1 MKQQH
6 TFHIPVMGT
15 AFTADTPLKVSQFG
29 IDSVIALA
37 DDVLLERLRKV
48 YADKNNL
55 QYEEIR
61 NNTKDYRAERITSY
75 LNLVNKLANQKY
87 EEYTTA
93 TKEKVEALK
102 TFFSTFPDTSQLKK
116 EFNKLTE
123 KYFNIV
129 EISTWL
135 KENLNMGSIDVNIM
149 TKVDKPNF
157 FKDEPLPPEYNDA
170 HSALRGYANS
180 DLASSIIFSAGM
192 NPRLYGYIAQFEDF
206 YPNAEGYI
214 KKKIVLKVSD
224 YRSALIQG
232 KFLAK
237 KGLWVSEYRIESG
250 LNCGG
255 HAFAT
260 DGFLMGPILAEFK
273 KKREDLTKE
282 VYAIC
287 KDTLLAN
294 NRVAPKRSL
303 TLKITAQGGVGTAQ
317 EHDFLIKHYNLDSVG
332 WGTPFLLVPE
342 VTNVDDNTREQ
353 LIKAKEKDLYLSSVS
368 PLGVPF
374 NNLRNSSKEVEKL
387 QKVKNGKP
395 GSPCPRRYLA
405 FSKEYDEKGVC
416 TASRLYQKNKIE
428 ELGISQEITEK
439 VCLCMGLSA
448 AAFVTNEIETRK
460 SKAVSICPG
469 PNMAYFDKL
478 LSLEDMTRHIYGLEN
493 FMSRVDRPNMFMK
506 ELNLYMDYLKNKL
519 EEAKKDWNK
528 KQEKYFNRFFENM
541 NDGIVYYN
549 NLFEEIKDKY
559 EQTKDETL
567 ASLEKTKSKL
577 AELALEVEALRIL
590 PVVS

>member
-55 QYEEIR
+55 QYEEIK
-61 NNTKDYRAERITSY
+61 NNTKDYRADRITSY

-116 EFNKLTE
+116 EFNNLPD

-260 DGFLMGPILAEFK
+260 EGFLMGPILEEFK
-273 KKREDLTKE
+273 KKRENLIEE
-282 VYAIC
+282 VYTIC
-287 KDTLLAN
+287 QDALLAN
-294 NRVAPKRSL
+294 NRVAPKKSL

>member
-1 MKQQH
+1 MTQQH

-55 QYEEIR
+55 QYEEIK
-61 NNTKDYRAERITSY
+61 NNTKDYRADRITSY

-102 TFFSTFPDTSQLKK
+102 TFFSTLPDTSQLKK
-116 EFNKLTE
+116 EFNKLTD

-157 FKDEPLPPEYNDA
+157 FKDEALPSEYNDA
-170 HSALRGYANS
+170 HAALRGYANS

-273 KKREDLTKE
+273 KKRENLIKE

-287 KDTLLAN
+287 KDALLAN
-294 NRVAPKRSL
+294 NRVAPKKSL

-353 LIKAKEKDLYLSSVS
+353 LIKAKEKDLYLSNVS

-387 QKVKNGKP
+387 QKVKDGKP

-428 ELGISQEITEK
+428 ELGISEEITEK

-493 FMSRVDRPNMFMK
+493 FMSRADRPNMFMK

-519 EEAKKDWNK
+519 QEAKKDWNK

-577 AELALEVEALRIL
+577 AELALEVEALKII

>member
-1 MKQQH
+1 MKKQH

-15 AFTADTPLKVSQFG
+15 AFTADTPLKVSRFG

-48 YADKNNL
+48 YAEKNDL
-55 QYEEIR
+55 EYEEIK
-61 NNTKDYRAERITSY
+61 NNTKDYRADRITSY
-75 LNLVNKLANQKY
+75 LNLVNKLAAQKY
-87 EEYTTA
+87 DEYTTA
-93 TKEKVEALK
+93 TKEKVESLK
-102 TFFSTFPDTSQLKK
+102 TFFASFPDSSQLKK

-123 KYFNIV
+123 KYLNIEEV
-129 EISTWL
+129 SNWL

-157 FKDEPLPPEYNDA
+157 FKNEALPSEYNDA

-180 DLASSIIFSAGM
+180 ELESSIIFSAGM
-192 NPRLYGYIAQFEDF
+192 NPKLYGYIAQFDDF
-206 YPNAEGYI
+206 FPNTYGHI
-214 KKKIVLKVSD
+214 KKKIVIKVSD

-260 DGFLMGPILAEFK
+260 DGYLMGPILSEFK
-273 KKREDLTKE
+273 EKREELISE
-282 VYAIC
+282 VFAIC
-287 KDTLLAN
+287 KDALEAN
-294 NRVAPKRSL
+294 NKVVPVHPL
-303 TLKITAQGGVGTAQ
+303 TLRITAQGGVGTAE

-342 VTNVDDNTREQ
+342 VTTVDDATRAQ
-353 LIKAKEKDLYLSSVS
+353 LIEAKEKDLYLSNVS

-374 NNLRNSSKEVEKL
+374 NNLRNASKEVEKWD
-387 QKVKNGKP
+387 KVEKGKP
-395 GSPCPRRYLA
+395 GSSCPRRYLA

-428 ELGISQEITEK
+428 EQGISKEITDK

-448 AAFVTNEIETRK
+448 ASVVSNNIQTRE

-478 LSLEDMTRHIYGLEN
+478 LSLEDMTKHIYGLEN
-493 FMSRVDRPNMFMK
+493 FMNRADRPNMFVK
-506 ELNLYMDYLKNKL
+506 ELNLYMDYLKNKFD
-519 EEAKKDWNK
+519 EAKLDWDK
-528 KQEKYFNRFFENM
+528 KQEKYFNRFLENM
-541 NDGIVYYN
+541 NDGVAYYN
-549 NLFEEIKDKY
+549 NLFEHLKNRY
-559 EQTKDETL
+559 GQTKEDTL
-567 ASLEKTKSKL
+567 AHLEKTKSKL
-577 AELALEVEALRIL
+577 AALSLEIEALTGV
-590 PVVS
+590 PVAS

>member
-1 MKQQH
+1 
-6 TFHIPVMGT
+6 MGT
-15 AFTADTPLKVSQFG
+15 AFTVDTPLKVSQFG

-55 QYEEIR
+55 QYEEIK
-61 NNTKDYRAERITSY
+61 NNTKDYRADRITSY

-102 TFFSTFPDTSQLKK
+102 TFFATFPDTSQLKK

-123 KYFNIV
+123 KYFNID

-149 TKVDKPNF
+149 TEVDKPNF
-157 FKDEPLPPEYNDA
+157 FKNEALPSEYNDA
-170 HSALRGYANS
+170 HAALRGYANS

-206 YPNAEGYI
+206 YPNAKGYI

-273 KKREDLTKE
+273 EKREELIKE
-282 VYAIC
+282 IYAIC
-287 KDTLLAN
+287 KDALLAN
-294 NRVAPKRSL
+294 NRVAPKKSL
-303 TLKITAQGGVGTAQ
+303 ALKITAQGGVGTAQ

-342 VTNVDDNTREQ
+342 VTNVDDNTRKQ
-353 LIKAKEKDLYLSSVS
+353 LIKAKEKDLYLSNVS

-374 NNLRNSSKEVEKL
+374 NNLRNSCKEVEKL
-387 QKVKNGKP
+387 QKVKDGKP

-428 ELGISQEITEK
+428 ELGISEEITEK
-439 VCLCMGLSA
+439 ICLCMGLSA
-448 AAFVTNEIETRK
+448 AAVVTNEIETRE

-478 LSLEDMTRHIYGLEN
+478 LSLEDMTKHIYGLEN
-493 FMSRVDRPNMFMK
+493 FMTRTDRPNMFMK
-506 ELNLYMDYLKNKL
+506 ELNLYMDFLKNKL

-541 NDGIVYYN
+541 NDGIAYYN
-549 NLFEEIKDKY
+549 NLFDSMKDKY

-577 AELALEVEALRIL
+577 AVLALEVEALKII

>member
-1 MKQQH
+1 
-6 TFHIPVMGT
+6 MGT

-55 QYEEIR
+55 QYEEIK
-61 NNTKDYRAERITSY
+61 NNTKDYRADRITSY

-116 EFNKLTE
+116 EFNKLTD

-129 EISTWL
+129 EMSTWL

-577 AELALEVEALRIL
+577 AELALEVEALKIL

>member
-1 MKQQH
+1 MTQQH

-15 AFTADTPLKVSQFG
+15 AFTVDTPLKVSQFG

-48 YADKNNL
+48 YADKHNL
-55 QYEEIR
+55 QYEEIK
-61 NNTKDYRAERITSY
+61 NNTKDYRADRITSY

-506 ELNLYMDYLKNKL
+506 ELNLYMDYLKKKL

>member
-1 MKQQH
+1 MTQQH

-37 DDVLLERLRKV
+37 DDVLLERLRKL
-48 YADKNNL
+48 YAEKNNL
-55 QYEEIR
+55 QYEEIK
-61 NNTKDYRAERITSY
+61 NNTKDYRADRVTSY

-123 KYFNIV
+123 KYFNIN

-135 KENLNMGSIDVNIM
+135 KDNLNMGSIDVNIM

-157 FKDEPLPPEYNDA
+157 FKNEALPSEYNDA
-170 HSALRGYANS
+170 HAALRGYANS

-260 DGFLMGPILAEFK
+260 DGFLMGPILEEFK
-273 KKREDLTKE
+273 EKREELIKE

-287 KDTLLAN
+287 KDALLTN
-294 NRVAPKRSL
+294 NRVAPQNPL
-303 TLKITAQGGVGTAQ
+303 ALKITAQGGVGTAQ

-342 VTNVDDNTREQ
+342 VTNVDDNTRKQ

-387 QKVKNGKP
+387 QKVKDGKP

-428 ELGISQEITEK
+428 ELGISEEITEK

-448 AAFVTNEIETRK
+448 AAVVTNEIETRE

-478 LSLEDMTRHIYGLEN
+478 LSLEDMTKHIYGLEN
-493 FMSRVDRPNMFMK
+493 FMSRTDRPNMFMK

-541 NDGIVYYN
+541 NDGIAYYN
-549 NLFEEIKDKY
+549 NLFDNVKDKY

-577 AELALEVEALRIL
+577 AELALEVEALKII

>member
-1 MKQQH
+1 MTQQH

-48 YADKNNL
+48 YSDTNNL
-55 QYEEIR
+55 QYEEIK
-61 NNTKDYRAERITSY
+61 NNTKDYRADRITSY

-102 TFFSTFPDTSQLKK
+102 TFFATFPDTSQLKK

-123 KYFNIV
+123 KYFNID

-157 FKDEPLPPEYNDA
+157 FKNEALPSEYNDA
-170 HSALRGYANS
+170 HAALRGYANS

-192 NPRLYGYIAQFEDF
+192 NPRLYGYISQFEDF
-206 YPNAEGYI
+206 YPNAEGDI

-232 KFLAK
+232 KYLAK
-237 KGLWVSEYRIESG
+237 KGLWVSEYRVESG

-260 DGFLMGPILAEFK
+260 DGYLMGPILAEFRE
-273 KKREDLTKE
+273 KREELIKE
-282 VYAIC
+282 VYEIC
-287 KDTLLAN
+287 KAALLAN
-294 NRVAPKRSL
+294 NRVIPKKTL
-303 TLKITAQGGVGTAQ
+303 VLKITAQGGVGTAE
-317 EHDFLIKHYNLDSVG
+317 EHDFLIKHYELDSVG

-342 VTNVDDNTREQ
+342 VTNVDDKTRMQ
-353 LIKAKEKDLYLSSVS
+353 LVKAKEKDLYLSNVS

-374 NNLRNSSKEVEKL
+374 NNLRNSSKDAEKL
-387 QKVKNGKP
+387 QKVKDGKP

-405 FSKEYDEKGVC
+405 FSTEYDEKGVC

-428 ELGISQEITEK
+428 ELGVSDEITEK

-448 AAFVTNEIETRK
+448 AAVITNGIETRE
-460 SKAVSICPG
+460 STAVSICPG

-478 LSLEDMTRHIYGLEN
+478 LSLEDMTKHIYGLEN
-493 FMSRVDRPNMFMK
+493 FMSRTDRPNMFVK
-506 ELNLYMDYLKNKL
+506 ELNLYMEFLKNKL

-528 KQEKYFNRFFENM
+528 KQEKYFNRFLENM
-541 NDGIVYYN
+541 NEGIAYYTNMFDG
-549 NLFEEIKDKY
+549 LKDKY
-559 EQTKDETL
+559 EQTKQETL
-567 ASLEKTKSKL
+567 ASLEKTKSNL
-577 AELALEVEALRIL
+577 ALLALELEALKII

>member
-55 QYEEIR
+55 QYEEIK

>member
-1 MKQQH
+1 
-6 TFHIPVMGT
+6 MGT

-55 QYEEIR
+55 QYEEIK
-61 NNTKDYRAERITSY
+61 NNTKDYRADRITSY

-123 KYFNIV
+123 KYFNIN
-129 EISTWL
+129 EISIWL
-135 KENLNMGSIDVNIM
+135 KDNLNMGSIDVNIM

-157 FKDEPLPPEYNDA
+157 FKNEALPSEYNDA
-170 HSALRGYANS
+170 HAALRGYANS

-206 YPNAEGYI
+206 YPNTEGYI

-273 KKREDLTKE
+273 EKREELIKE

-287 KDTLLAN
+287 KDALLTN
-294 NRVAPKRSL
+294 NRVAPQNPL
-303 TLKITAQGGVGTAQ
+303 ALKITAQGGVGTAQ
-317 EHDFLIKHYNLDSVG
+317 EHDFLIKYYNLDSVG

-342 VTNVDDNTREQ
+342 VTNVDDSTRKQ

-387 QKVKNGKP
+387 QKVKDGKP

-428 ELGISQEITEK
+428 ELGISEEITEK
-439 VCLCMGLSA
+439 ICLCMGLSA
-448 AAFVTNEIETRK
+448 AAFVTNEIETRE

-478 LSLEDMTRHIYGLEN
+478 LSLEDMTKHIYGLEN
-493 FMSRVDRPNMFMK
+493 FMSRTDRPNMFMK

-541 NDGIVYYN
+541 NDGIAYYN
-549 NLFEEIKDKY
+549 NLFDNVKDKY

-567 ASLEKTKSKL
+567 ASLEKTKNKL
-577 AELALEVEALRIL
+577 AELALEVEALKIT

>member
-55 QYEEIR
+55 QYEEIK
-61 NNTKDYRAERITSY
+61 NNTKDYRADRITSY

-116 EFNKLTE
+116 EFNKLTD
-123 KYFNIV
+123 KYFNMV

-157 FKDEPLPPEYNDA
+157 FKDEALPSEYNDA
-170 HSALRGYANS
+170 HAALRGYANS

-260 DGFLMGPILAEFK
+260 DGFLMGPILEEFK
-273 KKREDLTKE
+273 EKREELIKE
-282 VYAIC
+282 VYTIC
-287 KDTLLAN
+287 KDALLAN
-294 NRVAPKRSL
+294 NRVAPKKSL

-342 VTNVDDNTREQ
+342 VTNVDDNTRKQ
-353 LIKAKEKDLYLSSVS
+353 LIKAKEKDLYLSNVS

-387 QKVKNGKP
+387 QKVKDGKP

-428 ELGISQEITEK
+428 ELGISEEITEK
-439 VCLCMGLSA
+439 ICLCMGLSA

-478 LSLEDMTRHIYGLEN
+478 LSLEDMTKHIYGLEN
-493 FMSRVDRPNMFMK
+493 FMSRTDRPNMFMK

-541 NDGIVYYN
+541 NDGIAYYN
-549 NLFEEIKDKY
+549 NLFDSVKDKY
-559 EQTKDETL
+559 AQTKDETL

-577 AELALEVEALRIL
+577 AELALEVEALKII

>member
-1 MKQQH
+1 MTQQH

-48 YADKNNL
+48 YSDTNNL
-55 QYEEIR
+55 QYEEIK
-61 NNTKDYRAERITSY
+61 NNTKDYRADRITSY

-102 TFFSTFPDTSQLKK
+102 TFFATFPDTSQLKK

-123 KYFNIV
+123 KYFNID

-157 FKDEPLPPEYNDA
+157 FKNEALPSEYNDA
-170 HSALRGYANS
+170 HAALRGYANS

-192 NPRLYGYIAQFEDF
+192 NPRLYGYISQFEDF
-206 YPNAEGYI
+206 YPNAEGNI

-232 KFLAK
+232 KYLAK
-237 KGLWVSEYRIESG
+237 KGLWVSEYRVESG

-260 DGFLMGPILAEFK
+260 DGYLMGPILAEFRE
-273 KKREDLTKE
+273 KREELIKE
-282 VYAIC
+282 VYEIC
-287 KDTLLAN
+287 KAALLAN
-294 NRVAPKRSL
+294 NRVIPKKTL
-303 TLKITAQGGVGTAQ
+303 VLKITAQGGVGTAE
-317 EHDFLIKHYNLDSVG
+317 EHDFLIKHYELDSVG

-342 VTNVDDNTREQ
+342 VTNVDDKTRMQ
-353 LIKAKEKDLYLSSVS
+353 LVKAKEKDLYLSNVS

-374 NNLRNSSKEVEKL
+374 NNLRNSSKDAEKL
-387 QKVKNGKP
+387 QKVKDGKP

-405 FSKEYDEKGVC
+405 FSTEYDEKGVC

-428 ELGISQEITEK
+428 ELGVSDEITEK

-448 AAFVTNEIETRK
+448 AAVITNGIETRE
-460 SKAVSICPG
+460 STAVSICPG

-478 LSLEDMTRHIYGLEN
+478 LSLEDMTKHIYGLEN
-493 FMSRVDRPNMFMK
+493 FMSRTDRPNMFVK
-506 ELNLYMDYLKNKL
+506 ELNLYMEFLKNKL

-528 KQEKYFNRFFENM
+528 KQEKYFNRFLENM
-541 NDGIVYYN
+541 NEGIAYYTNMFDG
-549 NLFEEIKDKY
+549 LKDKY
-559 EQTKDETL
+559 EQTKEETL
-567 ASLEKTKSKL
+567 ASLEKTKSNL
-577 AELALEVEALRIL
+577 ALLALELEALKII

>member
-1 MKQQH
+1 
-6 TFHIPVMGT
+6 MGT
-15 AFTADTPLKVSQFG
+15 AFTVDTPLKVSQFG

-55 QYEEIR
+55 QYEEIK
-61 NNTKDYRAERITSY
+61 NNTKDYRADRITSY

-123 KYFNIV
+123 KYFNIN

-157 FKDEPLPPEYNDA
+157 FKNEALPSEYNDA
-170 HSALRGYANS
+170 HAALRGYANS

-273 KKREDLTKE
+273 EKREELIKE
-282 VYAIC
+282 IYAIC
-287 KDTLLAN
+287 KDALLAN
-294 NRVAPKRSL
+294 NRVAPKKSL
-303 TLKITAQGGVGTAQ
+303 ALKITAQGGVGTAQ

-342 VTNVDDNTREQ
+342 VTNVDDNTRKQ
-353 LIKAKEKDLYLSSVS
+353 LIKAKEKDLYLSNVS

-387 QKVKNGKP
+387 QKVKDGKP

-428 ELGISQEITEK
+428 ELGISEEITEK

-448 AAFVTNEIETRK
+448 AAVVTNEIETRE
-460 SKAVSICPG
+460 SKAISICPG

-478 LSLEDMTRHIYGLEN
+478 LSLEDMTKHIYGLEN
-493 FMSRVDRPNMFMK
+493 FMSRTDRPNMFMK
-506 ELNLYMDYLKNKL
+506 ELNLYMDFLKNKL

-541 NDGIVYYN
+541 NDGIAYYN
-549 NLFEEIKDKY
+549 NLFDSMKDKY

-577 AELALEVEALRIL
+577 AELALEVEALKII

>member
-15 AFTADTPLKVSQFG
+15 AFTADTPLKVSKFG

-55 QYEEIR
+55 QYEEIK
-61 NNTKDYRAERITSY
+61 NNTKDYRADRITSY

-87 EEYTTA
+87 DEYTTA

-387 QKVKNGKP
+387 QKVKDGKP

>member
-1 MKQQH
+1 MTQQH

-55 QYEEIR
+55 QYEEIK
-61 NNTKDYRAERITSY
+61 NNTKDYRADRITSY

-123 KYFNIV
+123 KHFNV
-129 EISTWL
+129 NEISTWL
-135 KENLNMGSIDVNIM
+135 KDNLNMGSIDVNIM

-157 FKDEPLPPEYNDA
+157 FKNEALPSEYNDA
-170 HSALRGYANS
+170 HAALRGYANS

-273 KKREDLTKE
+273 EKREELIKE
-282 VYAIC
+282 IYAIC

-294 NRVAPKRSL
+294 NRVAPKKSL
-303 TLKITAQGGVGTAQ
+303 ALKITAQGGVGTAQ

-342 VTNVDDNTREQ
+342 VTNVDDNTRKQ
-353 LIKAKEKDLYLSSVS
+353 LIKAKEKDLYLSNVS

-387 QKVKNGKP
+387 QKVKDGKP

-428 ELGISQEITEK
+428 ELGISEEITEK
-439 VCLCMGLSA
+439 ICLCMGLSA
-448 AAFVTNEIETRK
+448 AAFVTNEIETRE

-478 LSLEDMTRHIYGLEN
+478 LSLEDMTKHIYGLEN
-493 FMSRVDRPNMFMK
+493 FMSRTDRPNMFMK

-541 NDGIVYYN
+541 NDGIAYYN
-549 NLFEEIKDKY
+549 NLFDSVKDKY

-577 AELALEVEALRIL
+577 AELALQVEALKTT

>member
-1 MKQQH
+1 MRKQH

-15 AFTADTPLKVSQFG
+15 AFTADTPLKVAQFG

-37 DDVLLERLRKV
+37 DDALLERLRKL
-48 YADKNNL
+48 YAEKNNL
-55 QYEEIR
+55 WYAEIK

-75 LNLVNKLANQKY
+75 LNLVNKLALQKY
-87 EEYTTA
+87 EEYTTV
-93 TKEKVEALK
+93 TKEKVESLK
-102 TFFSTFPDTSQLKK
+102 TFFATFPNTFQLKK
-116 EFNKLTE
+116 EFDNLTK
-123 KYFNIV
+123 KYFNV
-129 EISTWL
+129 DEISNWL

-157 FKDEPLPPEYNDA
+157 FKNEALPSEYNDA
-170 HSALRGYANS
+170 HAALRGFAKSNLS
-180 DLASSIIFSAGM
+180 SSIIFSAGM
-192 NPRLYGYIAQFEDF
+192 NPKLYGYVSQFEDF

-260 DGFLMGPILAEFK
+260 EGYLMGPILAEFK
-273 KKREDLTKE
+273 EKREELIDQ
-282 VYAIC
+282 VYAIY
-287 KDTLLAN
+287 KDALKAN
-294 NRVAPKRSL
+294 NKVVPEKLL
-303 TLKITAQGGVGTAQ
+303 TLKITAQGGVGTAE
-317 EHDFLIKHYNLDSVG
+317 EHDFLIQHYNLDSVG

-342 VTNVDDNTREQ
+342 VTNVDGNTRKQ
-353 LIKAKEKDLYLSSVS
+353 LIKAKEKDLYLSNVS

-387 QKVKNGKP
+387 QKVKEGKS

-405 FSKEYDEKGVC
+405 FNKDYNEEGVC

-428 ELGISQEITEK
+428 ELGISEEITDK

-448 AAFVTNEIETRK
+448 AAIVTNNIETRE
-460 SKAVSICPG
+460 SKAISICPG

-478 LSLEDMTRHIYGLEN
+478 LSLEDMTKHIYGLKN
-493 FMSRVDRPNMFMK
+493 FMSENDRPNMFVK
-506 ELNLYMDYLKNKL
+506 ELNLYMDFLKNKFK
-519 EEAKKDWNK
+519 EAKKDWNK
-528 KQEKYFNRFFENM
+528 KQEKYFNRFLENM

-549 NLFEEIKDKY
+549 NMFDSLKEKY
-559 EQTKDETL
+559 GQTKKNTI
-567 ASLEKTKSKL
+567 ASLEKTKITLDAL
-577 AELALEVEALRIL
+577 AFEIEALTIV
-590 PVVS
+590 PASS

>member
-48 YADKNNL
+48 YADKHNL
-55 QYEEIR
+55 QYEEIK
-61 NNTKDYRAERITSY
+61 NNTKDYRADRITSY

-102 TFFSTFPDTSQLKK
+102 TFFSTLPDTSQLKK
-116 EFNKLTE
+116 EFNKLTD

-157 FKDEPLPPEYNDA
+157 FKDEPLPSEYNDA
-170 HSALRGYANS
+170 HAALRGYANS

-260 DGFLMGPILAEFK
+260 DGFLMGPILEEFK
-273 KKREDLTKE
+273 KKREDLIKE
-282 VYAIC
+282 IYAIC
-287 KDTLLAN
+287 KDALLAN
-294 NRVAPKRSL
+294 NRVAPKKSL

-342 VTNVDDNTREQ
+342 VTNVDDNTRKQ

-387 QKVKNGKP
+387 QKVKDGKP

-428 ELGISQEITEK
+428 ELGISEEITEK

-493 FMSRVDRPNMFMK
+493 FMSRADRPNMFMK

-577 AELALEVEALRIL
+577 AELALEVEELKIF
-590 PVVS
+590 PVAS

>member
-55 QYEEIR
+55 QYEEIK

-102 TFFSTFPDTSQLKK
+102 TFFSTLPDTSQLKK

-428 ELGISQEITEK
+428 ELGASEEITEK

-577 AELALEVEALRIL
+577 AELALEVEALKIL